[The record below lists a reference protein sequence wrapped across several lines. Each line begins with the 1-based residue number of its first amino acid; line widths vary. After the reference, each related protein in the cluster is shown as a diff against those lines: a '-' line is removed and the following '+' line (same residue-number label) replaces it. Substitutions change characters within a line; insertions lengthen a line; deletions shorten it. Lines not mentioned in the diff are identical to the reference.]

1 MKKVIAVA
9 ILDVIIWA
17 GIVLGTYYIVEA
29 LT

>member
-1 MKKVIAVA
+1 MKKVIIVA

-17 GIVLGTYYIVEA
+17 GIVLSTHYIIEA